1 MHDRDS
7 LQRFLFERFD
17 VRGEIVHLNAAW
29 HEILVRHEYPE
40 VIQQVLGEMVAATV
54 LLSATLK
61 FNGSLIMQ
69 LQSDGPLS
77 LAIIEATSDRTIRGV
92 AEWSGEPGE
101 LEYSKILG
109 EGILAVT
116 IDSNEGDRY
125 QGIVDLESGDIAT
138 ALENYML
145 RSQQL
150 ETRLWLASDQS
161 QSVGMLL
168 QKMPSSHSDI
178 ETMDETVQDLD
189 AWNRITQLANT
200 VEDAEL
206 KLLPFAE
213 VIHRLFH
220 EEDVRVF
227 EIEPV
232 SFRCSCTRDKVRDM
246 LKMLGYDE
254 VKSVLETEGKVGV
267 NCQFCNH
274 YYGFDKVDVEEVF
287 ATDVPGQSTDTRQ

>member
-7 LQRFLFERFD
+7 LQRFLFEHYD
-17 VRGEIVHLNAAW
+17 IRGEIVHLNAAW
-29 HEILVRHEYPE
+29 HEILVRHEYPD
-40 VIQQVLGEMVAATV
+40 VIQKVLGEMVAATV

-69 LQSDGPLS
+69 LQSDGPLT

-92 AEWSGEPGE
+92 AEWNDESSD
-101 LEYSKILG
+101 LQYDRILG
-109 EGILAVT
+109 DGILAVT
-116 IDSNEGDRY
+116 IDSDDGDRY
-125 QGIVDLESGDIAT
+125 QGIVDLESGSIAT

-150 ETRLWLASDQS
+150 ETRLWLASDKS

-168 QKMPSSHSDI
+168 QRMPSSQSSV
-178 ETMDETVQDLD
+178 EMDQTVQDLD

-200 VEDAEL
+200 IEESEL
-206 KLLPFAE
+206 KLLPFSE

-227 EIEPV
+227 EAEPV

-274 YYGFDKVDVEEVF
+274 YYGFDQVDVEEVF
-287 ATDVPGQSTDTRQ
+287 ATDIPGQSTDTKQ